1 MSELAAVAGPLRRSL
16 VFATDELEPLVDL
29 ALRAERAGL
38 DRVWTTEYVHRDAVA
53 RALAIALATER
64 IGVATGIAYAFT
76 RVPLAMA
83 GLAADVQRMSG
94 GRFALGISSGTR
106 GVRRWYG
113 AEFDPPAPSIAAY
126 ADALRAAW
134 AENTALEIEAPKIY
148 AAALNPIMTRTVAR
162 SCDGA
167 LLHALALSRTHLHER
182 LLPALREGLAQR
194 AERPAQA
201 PFEIAAWCITSID
214 EDEERAREL
223 ARRQLAFYLSTPSY
237 STVTAGT
244 SWESVAEDVRVAF
257 DESGRKASW
266 GELSSLIP
274 DAVVDELTISG
285 SPAVARERAQALED
299 ELRELGVT
307 ELVFQL
313 AGADVSTAELI
324 SSCERIADVLA
335 PGEMSPRP
343 QSTGAIAGGTNSE
356 VSE

>member
-1 MSELAAVAGPLRRSL
+1 MSEPANETGALRRSL
-16 VFATDELEPLVDL
+16 VFATDELEPLVAL
-29 ALRAERAGL
+29 ASRAERAGL

-64 IGVATGIAYAFT
+64 IEVATGIAYAFT
-76 RVPLAMA
+76 RLPLAMA
-83 GLAADVQRMSG
+83 GLSADVQRLSG

-113 AEFDPPAPSIAAY
+113 AEFEPPATALGAY
-126 ADALRAAW
+126 AEALRAAW
-134 AENTALEIEAPKIY
+134 AENPDLDIEPPKLY

-162 SCDGA
+162 TCDGA

-182 LLPALREGLAQR
+182 MLPALHEGLEQR
-194 AERPAQA
+194 SRDT

-237 STVTAGT
+237 RTVTAGT
-244 SWESVAEDVRVAF
+244 SWENVADDVRSAF

-266 GELSSLIP
+266 SDLSALIP

-285 SPAVARERAQALED
+285 TPAGAADRALELER
-299 ELRELGVT
+299 ELRVLGVS

-313 AGADVSTAELI
+313 AGAEVSSAELI
-324 SSCERIADVLA
+324 ASCERIADVLGPHPA
-335 PGEMSPRP
+335 SP
-343 QSTGAIAGGTNSE
+343 SSHAAGAGAGTTTPE

>member
-1 MSELAAVAGPLRRSL
+1 MSELSAVAGPLRRSL

-29 ALRAERAGL
+29 AVRAEKAGL

-53 RALAIALATER
+53 RALAIGLATER

-76 RVPLAMA
+76 RLPLAMA
-83 GLAADVQRMSG
+83 GLSADVQRMSG

-113 AEFDPPAPSIAAY
+113 AEFDPPAPSIGSY
-126 ADALRAAW
+126 AEAVRAAW
-134 AENTALEIEAPKIY
+134 AENPDLQLAPRLY

-162 SCDGA
+162 TCDGA

-182 LLPALREGLAQR
+182 VLPALHQGLA
-194 AERPAQA
+194 ERSDEG

-214 EDEERAREL
+214 EDEERARER

-244 SWESVAEDVRVAF
+244 SWDSVADDVRRAF

-285 SPAVARERAQALED
+285 SPASARERALALEE

-313 AGADVSTAELI
+313 AGADVAATELI
-324 SSCERIADVLA
+324 ASCERIADVLA
-335 PGEMSPRP
+335 PGPASPRP
-343 QSTGAIAGGTNSE
+343 QSTGALAGGTNSE

>member
-1 MSELAAVAGPLRRSL
+1 MSDAPIASGALRRSL
-16 VFATDELEPLVDL
+16 VFATDELDPLVAL
-29 ALRAERAGL
+29 ARRAERAGL

-64 IGVATGIAYAFT
+64 IEVATGISYAFT

-83 GLAADVQRMSG
+83 GLAADVQRMAG

-113 AEFDPPAPSIAAY
+113 AEFDPPAPRIAAY
-126 ADALRAAW
+126 AEALRAAW
-134 AENTALEIEAPKIY
+134 AENPDLQVAPKIY

-182 LLPALREGLAQR
+182 LLPALHEGLSQR
-194 AERPAQA
+194 SGDA
-201 PFEIAAWCITSID
+201 PFEIAAWCITAID

-237 STVTAGT
+237 RTVTAGT
-244 SWESVAEDVRVAF
+244 SWENVADEIRAAF
-257 DESGRKASW
+257 DESSRKASW
-266 GELSSLIP
+266 GELSHLIP
-274 DAVVDELTISG
+274 DAVLDELTISG
-285 SPAVARERAQALED
+285 SPAVARERALALEA

-313 AGADVSTAELI
+313 AGADVSAEELI
-324 SSCERIADVLA
+324 ASCEQIADVLGPQA
-335 PGEMSPRP
+335 PSPQP
-343 QSTGAIAGGTNSE
+343 PNPVGARAGATNQE

>member
-1 MSELAAVAGPLRRSL
+1 MSELSTATGPLRRSL
-16 VFATDELEPLVDL
+16 VFATDELEPLVHL
-29 ALRAERAGL
+29 ALRAEEAGL

-53 RALAIALATER
+53 RALAIALATKR

-76 RVPLAMA
+76 RLPLAMA

-113 AEFDPPAPSIAAY
+113 AEFDPPAPSIGAY

-134 AENTALEIEAPKIY
+134 AENTALEIQAPKIY

-162 SCDGA
+162 TCDGA

-182 LLPALREGLAQR
+182 LLPALRQGLD
-194 AERPAQA
+194 ERSQGA
-201 PFEIAAWCITSID
+201 PFEMAAWCITSID

-244 SWESVAEDVRVAF
+244 PWDSVADDVRSAF

-285 SPAVARERAQALED
+285 SPAVARERALALEQ
-299 ELRELGVT
+299 ELRALGVT

-313 AGADVSTAELI
+313 AGADVSTTELI
-324 SSCERIADVLA
+324 ASCERIADELA
-335 PGEMSPRP
+335 PGAVSEN
-343 QSTGAIAGGTNSE
+343 QQATGALAGDTNSE
-356 VSE
+356 VSK

>member
-1 MSELAAVAGPLRRSL
+1 MSELSTVTGPMRRSL
-16 VFATDELEPLVDL
+16 VFATDELEPLVAL
-29 ALRAERAGL
+29 ALRAEKAGL

-76 RVPLAMA
+76 RLPLAMA

-113 AEFDPPAPSIAAY
+113 AEFDPPAPSIGAY

-134 AENTALEIEAPKIY
+134 AENPDLQLAPRLY

-162 SCDGA
+162 TCDGA

-182 LLPALREGLAQR
+182 LLPALREGLA
-194 AERPAQA
+194 ERSDEA

-244 SWESVAEDVRVAF
+244 SWDSVADDVRRAF

-285 SPAVARERAQALED
+285 SPAVARERALALEE

-313 AGADVSTAELI
+313 AGADVAAGELI
-324 SSCERIADVLA
+324 ASCERIADVLA
-335 PGEMSPRP
+335 PGPVSPSP
-343 QSTGAIAGGTNSE
+343 QSTGALAGGTNSE